1 MRIPKKQEDIALKN
15 YLEYVEFIQNLDESK
30 QNDYDYIIKSTIKIF
45 YEISDEQFNQMPY
58 QQVTN
63 MYQIIQ
69 NILQMKQELVPL
81 FAIDGKEYGIIP
93 NFEEMTFGELVD
105 CDTTDI
111 LQQMCVLYRPVINR
125 KGKKYKIEKY
135 NAEFDYE
142 FFKNNLSLDIYN
154 GFIAFF
160 LKIQKDLMN
169 YTLKSLKEEVSDP
182 EKKQNLEK
190 NGAGFLGSMNY
201 VMEI

>member
-30 QNDYDYIIKSTIKIF
+30 QNDYDYIIRNTIKIF

-154 GFIAFF
+154 GFIGFF